1 MSTQIFV
8 NLPVKDLKRS
18 MDFFTSLGYH
28 FNKQFTDERAA
39 CLVIND
45 QIYFMLLL
53 EKFFNTFTPKKIIDT
68 RTEVEVIN
76 ALMVNS
82 RKEVDELVDKAFKAG
97 AKKSRDP
104 EDLGFMYSRSFEDLD
119 GHMWEYGY
127 MDPSHVQST

>member
-1 MSTQIFV
+1 MPTQIFV

-18 MDFFTSLGYH
+18 MDFFTNLGYH

-39 CLVIND
+39 CLVISEN
-45 QIYFMLLL
+45 IFFMLLL
-53 EKFFNTFTPKKIIDT
+53 EKFFNSFTPKRIIDT

-76 ALMVNS
+76 ALMVDS

-119 GHMWEYGY
+119 GHIWEFGY
-127 MDPSHVQST
+127 MDPSHIEPT